1 VPRTQLRRSRTDK
14 MLGGVSGGLAQY
26 SGIDPLLWR
35 VGFVALAFAGGF
47 GVLAYALLWLLMP
60 ADPAGTAA
68 PAWGP
73 GPARAPKPPPAPRT
87 PVPGIT
93 IAALL
98 IVLGL
103 LALATSSSDWD
114 LGPRAF
120 LGAALLVVGLGLV
133 ASAFVRGRSARGGF
147 IALGAVLSAALFSVS
162 ALPDGG
168 TVGERTYRPATAA
181 DVRPVYD
188 LGVGE
193 LTLDL
198 TEVDLADLDAPIR
211 TRVEGGIGEIRVVV
225 PRSADVRVTAD
236 VGAGDVRGPGSD
248 DVLDGQL
255 VPGTGSAAWT
265 DDGRPEFVID
275 VDLGVGDLEVSRG

>member
-1 VPRTQLRRSRTDK
+1 

-60 ADPAGTAA
+60 VDPAGTAA

-103 LALATSSSDWD
+103 LALVTSSSDWD

-133 ASAFVRGRSARGGF
+133 ASAFIRGRSARGGF

-198 TEVDLADLDAPIR
+198 TEVDLADLDAPVR

-255 VPGTGSAAWT
+255 VPGTGSAGWT

>member
-1 VPRTQLRRSRTDK
+1 
-14 MLGGVSGGLAQY
+14 M
-26 SGIDPLLWR
+26 
-35 VGFVALAFAGGF
+35 
-47 GVLAYALLWLLMP
+47 
-60 ADPAGTAA
+60 
-68 PAWGP
+68 
-73 GPARAPKPPPAPRT
+73 
-87 PVPGIT
+87 
-93 IAALL
+93 IA
-98 IVLGL
+98 
-103 LALATSSSDWD
+103 
-114 LGPRAF
+114 
-120 LGAALLVVGLGLV
+120 
-133 ASAFVRGRSARGGF
+133 RGRSARGGF